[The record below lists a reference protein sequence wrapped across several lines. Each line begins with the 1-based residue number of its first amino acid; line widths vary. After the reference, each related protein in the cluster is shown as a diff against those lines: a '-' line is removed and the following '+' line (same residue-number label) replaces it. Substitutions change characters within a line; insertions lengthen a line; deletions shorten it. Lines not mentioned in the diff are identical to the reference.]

1 MKPKNLMKEN
11 MKHFSDYRRKISL
24 LLILLLSLSISSET
38 VSSPQFLLEETIES
52 LKKVKSLKANIKR
65 FQFYNGETRISE
77 GRVAV
82 NDSMIVYNYTSP
94 GKFRM
99 IFTGR
104 ELQSFDLE
112 KKLGRRESLFG
123 ECLLRESDP
132 LGRFLWLRDK
142 AAGEYKFKGSLD
154 SGMVFVRCSEEGL
167 TEYIGVNRESS
178 MPSVIEWFDST
189 GTMIEQTRF
198 NYKAGSIIPL
208 SIITRS
214 MPGSV
219 LIDSMVISHPKIN
232 TELTRGEAEVPQG
245 IRWDQE
251 R

>member
-11 MKHFSDYRRKISL
+11 TKHFSDYRRKISL
-24 LLILLLSLSISSET
+24 LLVLLLSLSISSET

>member
-208 SIITRS
+208 SIVTRS
-214 MPGSV
+214 MPGSI

-232 TELTRGEAEVPQG
+232 TELPGGEIEVPQG

>member
-178 MPSVIEWFDST
+178 MPSVIEWFDTT
-189 GTMIEQTRF
+189 GAMIEQTSF
-198 NYKAGSIIPL
+198 NYRAGSIIPL
-208 SIITRS
+208 SIVTRS
-214 MPGSV
+214 MPGSI

-232 TELTRGEAEVPQG
+232 TELPGGEIEVPQG

>member
-1 MKPKNLMKEN
+1 
-11 MKHFSDYRRKISL
+11 
-24 LLILLLSLSISSET
+24 
-38 VSSPQFLLEETIES
+38 
-52 LKKVKSLKANIKR
+52 
-65 FQFYNGETRISE
+65 
-77 GRVAV
+77 
-82 NDSMIVYNYTSP
+82 
-94 GKFRM
+94 
-99 IFTGR
+99 
-104 ELQSFDLE
+104 
-112 KKLGRRESLFG
+112 
-123 ECLLRESDP
+123 
-132 LGRFLWLRDK
+132 
-142 AAGEYKFKGSLD
+142 
-154 SGMVFVRCSEEGL
+154 
-167 TEYIGVNRESS
+167 